1 MDSTAKI
8 YELNNSKKTDRR
20 KKSILGD
27 LESLNKKRR
36 IKIRTQTLSDNSYS
50 MFLDIWHNKKRE
62 RKFLKIYLFDKP
74 STRKVD
80 LEKLN
85 LVLKIRDKYE
95 LELFQNEHDFKIR
108 NLDREADFIK
118 FFWNHKEAQQK
129 KGTKKPYTSAY
140 NYLNQFTNGSI
151 SFNQIDKIFCMDFKD
166 FLLNKVSANTAH
178 TYFARFKAVLNKAI
192 EREIIDKN
200 PARFIQIKKQD
211 VEKEFLTAEE
221 IKILID
227 TPSPNEQ
234 TKRAFLFSCF
244 TGLRFSDIQ
253 KLTFNEIRD
262 GYLHFRQEKTGDLQR
277 LPLSANALEIIE
289 KQKEGGM
296 KEGNVFK
303 LNIHDA
309 TRKQIN
315 KWVEISKINKHV
327 TWHVGRHTFA
337 CMAIEHDIDIYTVRD
352 LLGHKD
358 LKNTQIYAK
367 IIDKKKKEA
376 IDKLPKI

>member
-178 TYFARFKAVLNKAI
+178 TYFARFKAVLNTAI

>member
-1 MDSTAKI
+1 
-8 YELNNSKKTDRR
+8 
-20 KKSILGD
+20 
-27 LESLNKKRR
+27 
-36 IKIRTQTLSDNSYS
+36 
-50 MFLDIWHNKKRE
+50 
-62 RKFLKIYLFDKP
+62 
-74 STRKVD
+74 
-80 LEKLN
+80 
-85 LVLKIRDKYE
+85 
-95 LELFQNEHDFKIR
+95 
-108 NLDREADFIK
+108 
-118 FFWNHKEAQQK
+118 
-129 KGTKKPYTSAY
+129 
-140 NYLNQFTNGSI
+140 
-151 SFNQIDKIFCMDFKD
+151 MDFKD